1 MKLQRTLPL
10 LLLLA
15 LLAGCGTSSQP
26 SALTAEERTQLY
38 QTAIE
43 SARDAEMNE
52 AIGILTDAGDD
63 MADVIFELLGVTAAD
78 MSAFALSVSP
88 MNIKAYGIAAMIC
101 YLPSGIVADKLA
113 LLELP
118 QRAADTEGLVV
129 DTTRGGVMNALYQE
143 AAAYDIDGVEEGAA
157 AFLTGLGVVR
167 GDQAGGLNEDR
178 PCTYQEAMVMA
189 ERLILALYD
198 ANDAGSR
205 GLLWKAVN
213 GDNTLYLLG
222 TIHMDRSNV
231 YPLHKSVR
239 DALDA
244 SQVVSFEL
252 DLNDQEG
259 MALLAQL
266 QADSD
271 GTTLADHISPELY
284 ARVQAAAVSL
294 GMEPNGFDAYKP
306 WALASTFGVLS
317 LQDDTTGANAMA
329 IDVYI
334 NAYAVNAGKTIDS
347 VETYAFQGGIFDGLS
362 AEYQEAYLDASLAG
376 YEGML
381 KGEAAD
387 EAAQALAQAQ
397 QEQIAAMF
405 DAWKDRDPDA
415 LAEVYD
421 KEAILNSDDELNS
434 KLFTER
440 DPGMIAAAAEY
451 LETEGENTFFLAV
464 GAGHMVDPGGIV
476 SGLKELGY
484 TVELVP

>member
-1 MKLQRTLPL
+1 MKHNRMRR
-10 LLLLA
+10 LLA
-15 LLAGCGTSSQP
+15 
-26 SALTAEERTQLY
+26 
-38 QTAIE
+38 
-43 SARDAEMNE
+43 
-52 AIGILTDAGDD
+52 
-63 MADVIFELLGVTAAD
+63 GVTAAALLAAPALAAED
-78 MSAFALSVSP
+78 TAPAPQMPDAWAVGELADSYAMGLVDDNYTTYIQSTITSEQLSA
-88 MNIKAYGIAAMIC
+88 MT
-101 YLPSGIVADKLA
+101 GIVADKLA

-266 QADSD
+266 QAYSD

-317 LQDDTTGANAMA
+317 LQDDTTGRSTR
-329 IDVYI
+329 
-334 NAYAVNAGKTIDS
+334 GST
-347 VETYAFQGGIFDGLS
+347 S
-362 AEYQEAYLDASLAG
+362 ARWRPTPSRAASSTACPPSTRRP
-376 YEGML
+376 
-381 KGEAAD
+381 
-387 EAAQALAQAQ
+387 
-397 QEQIAAMF
+397 IWTP
-405 DAWKDRDPDA
+405 AW
-415 LAEVYD
+415 
-421 KEAILNSDDELNS
+421 
-434 KLFTER
+434 
-440 DPGMIAAAAEY
+440 PGTRGCSTARRPTRRPRRWPRPSRSR
-451 LETEGENTFFLAV
+451 LPPCST
-464 GAGHMVDPGGIV
+464 PGRTGTPMPWRRSTTKRPSSTV
-476 SGLKELGY
+476 MTSSTPSCSPSG
-484 TVELVP
+484 TPA